1 MLKQEQIV
9 YVELLKR
16 EYSNL
21 DKEALLKLFYDAQWS
36 DAESAEA
43 LARFDGTYIPAPIPP
58 PVAAPEPVT
67 SPAWVDP
74 PKASRYANIVFE
86 DIVVEEPQKEVASK
100 NTKIYFKVSR
110 KNILICIGAFLTVAT
125 AAFVAYYVTQKH

>member
-58 PVAAPEPVT
+58 PVAAPET
-67 SPAWVDP
+67 SLLQP
-74 PKASRYANIVFE
+74 
-86 DIVVEEPQKEVASK
+86 
-100 NTKIYFKVSR
+100 
-110 KNILICIGAFLTVAT
+110 G
-125 AAFVAYYVTQKH
+125 